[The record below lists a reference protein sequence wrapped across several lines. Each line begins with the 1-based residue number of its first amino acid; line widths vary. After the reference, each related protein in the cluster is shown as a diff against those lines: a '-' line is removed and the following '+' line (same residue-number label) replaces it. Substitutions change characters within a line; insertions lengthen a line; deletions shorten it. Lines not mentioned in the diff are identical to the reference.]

1 MSDDTDIR
9 KASALITDLASELQ
23 DSLNSSQ
30 IDSTYAHTLFL
41 AASCAYTIR
50 QVQAICLLVNSEG
63 PLYYAQQAEQLV
75 RGLCEIWAR
84 VSWMMSPANTE
95 EQVHRLRSIYKK
107 DIDSLS
113 RICKYQLCN
122 GMDPSILADKVEE
135 YRESINE
142 LGAKLQKPLEE
153 LPNSRTIYEELGRPD
168 LYVVFRYESGP
179 AHASAL
185 AISSMLNAI
194 EDDNY
199 ILGGPSNYS
208 WVKVLMATLELLKST
223 SIVIITGLN
232 LDLEKWEKVEINT
245 TREIQALLH
254 PINER
259 YAKTIQN
266 LK

>member
-23 DSLNSSQ
+23 DLLNSSQ

-41 AASCAYTIR
+41 AASCTYTIR

-113 RICKYQLCN
+113 RICKYQLCK
-122 GMDPSILADKVEE
+122 GMDPSILADTVEE
-135 YRESINE
+135 YRERIND
-142 LGAKLQKPLEE
+142 LVAKLQKPLEE
-153 LPNSRTIYEELGRPD
+153 LPNSRIIYEELGRPD
-168 LYVVFRYESGP
+168 LYVVFGYESGP

-194 EDDNY
+194 KDEDY
-199 ILGGPSNYS
+199 IRWTSNYS

-245 TREIQALLH
+245 TREIQSLLH
-254 PINER
+254 PINAR
-259 YAKTIQN
+259 YAQIIQN
-266 LK
+266 L